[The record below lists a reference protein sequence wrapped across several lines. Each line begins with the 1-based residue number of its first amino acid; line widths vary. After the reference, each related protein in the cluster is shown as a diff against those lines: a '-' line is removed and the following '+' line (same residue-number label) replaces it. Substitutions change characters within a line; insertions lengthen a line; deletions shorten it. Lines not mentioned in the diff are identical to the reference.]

1 MARGRRFRGF
11 TLVELLVVIGIIAI
25 VLGLLLPVVNRARQ
39 QAQAITCASHLAQ
52 LGKQW
57 QSYAAENRN
66 LAVPGRLPKFNA
78 FNTPYLLGNGLQYRP
93 HWYELLGGHMKIYA
107 DRNPS
112 PLQRDDWKVDS
123 ELYTCPSVDWRNS
136 RNFVWG
142 YNYQFLGDTH
152 DKAGLAGGVVNY
164 PVNLSALPRI
174 SETVMAADCM
184 GTAAGKPAAART
196 AHYDDGTHDVRALG
210 DKGHL
215 LDPPRLL
222 DQNSDYA
229 DPMARL
235 PENRSAPD
243 PRHLGRANVLFCD
256 GHIERLKLEELGYL
270 VAADGTVKPN
280 GPGAHNR
287 LFSGTGEDR
296 DPPPI
301 Q

>member
-1 MARGRRFRGF
+1 MAGHRRRLGF

-25 VLGLLLPVVNRARQ
+25 VVGLLLPALNRARQ
-39 QAQAITCASHLAQ
+39 HAQAIKCAANLGQLAR
-52 LGKQW
+52 QW

-93 HWYELLGGHMKIYA
+93 HWYELLGGHMKIFA

-123 ELYTCPSVDWRNS
+123 DLYTCPAVDWRNS

-152 DKAGLAGGVVNY
+152 DKVGASGEMVNY

-174 SETVMAADCM
+174 SETVMAADCI
-184 GTAAGKPAAART
+184 GTAAGKPASART
-196 AHYDDGTHDVRALG
+196 GHYDDGTRDLRALG
-210 DKGHL
+210 NKGHL

-222 DQNSDYA
+222 DVNSDYA
-229 DPMARL
+229 DPMERL

-243 PRHLGRANVLFCD
+243 PRHLGRANVVFCD
-256 GHIERLKLEELGYL
+256 GHVERLTLQEMGY
-270 VAADGTVKPN
+270 VIAPDGTVVAN
-280 GPGAHNR
+280 GPRAHNK

>member
-1 MARGRRFRGF
+1 MAFS
-11 TLVELLVVIGIIAI
+11 LVELLVVIGIIIILIAI
-25 VLGLLLPVVNRARQ
+25 LLPVINRARE
-39 QAQAITCASHLAQ
+39 QANAVKCASNLSQLA
-52 LGKQW
+52 KQW
-57 QSYAAENRN
+57 HSYAAENRG

-93 HWYELLGGHMKIYA
+93 HWYEMLGAQMKIYA

-112 PLQRDDWKVDS
+112 PIQRDDWKVDS
-123 ELYTCPSVDWRNS
+123 DLYICPTVDWRNS

-152 DKAGLAGGVVNY
+152 DKLNPPGD
-164 PVNLSALPRI
+164 PVNFPVKINALPRA

-184 GTAAGKPAAART
+184 GTAAGKPAALRT
-196 AHYDDGTHDVRALG
+196 AHYDDGTHDLFALG
-210 DKGHL
+210 NKGHL

-222 DQNSDYA
+222 DTDSDFA
-229 DPMARL
+229 DPEARA

-243 PRHLGRANVLFCD
+243 PRHAGRANVVFCD
-256 GHIERLKLEELGYL
+256 GHAERLTLQEMGYKVL
-270 VAADGTVKPN
+270 PDGSVPTN
-280 GPGAHNR
+280 GGGAHNR

-296 DPPPI
+296 DPPKV